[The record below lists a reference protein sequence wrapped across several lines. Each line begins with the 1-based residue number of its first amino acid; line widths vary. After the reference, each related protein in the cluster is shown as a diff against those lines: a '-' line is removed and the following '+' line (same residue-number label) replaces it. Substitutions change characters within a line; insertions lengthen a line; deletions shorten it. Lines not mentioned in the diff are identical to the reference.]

1 MNTQKRRKIYKFAIF
16 LPLLFLGT
24 QAAQSA
30 DWGYENETEA
40 KTETKISA
48 PAKTSIQE
56 PIKKPLLKRPK
67 AEPVEQRATP
77 GKLLPDAKTATKVE
91 SKQSLTPITKSWL
104 EMLGLINQAS
114 GELPEKFPP
123 DKLPSQLQGDQRERF
138 EIILNQNNKDA
149 EIAKI
154 QNYWPAVRPFLN
166 DVDHRDNYRL
176 LFRSLLRTKASK
188 LPEGNPLKE
197 MIQESLGPDR
207 IAISGNTSLSE
218 DAIGAYTDMTC
229 LLYEKTHP
237 GKTVDADDNRAVF
250 AQLVRNKFEQAPTE
264 ADKKAM
270 NAFPLTWS
278 IFRILYTNATE
289 EERDRMSKD
298 LAQGGKFAHMKIT
311 DKTLA
316 LVLSQFPKDKSITQA
331 SGNN

>member
-1 MNTQKRRKIYKFAIF
+1 MNIQKHKRIYKFAIS
-16 LPLLFLGT
+16 LPLLCFCA
-24 QAAQSA
+24 QAAQST
-30 DWGYENETEA
+30 DWGYDNEPKA
-40 KTETKISA
+40 ETSI
-48 PAKTSIQE
+48 PAKAKPEILAPS
-56 PIKKPLLKRPK
+56 KKPLLKRPK
-67 AEPVEQRATP
+67 AEPIEQRATP
-77 GKLLPDAKTATKVE
+77 GKLVPDSKVPGKTEAKQAPNPVTKA
-91 SKQSLTPITKSWL
+91 WL

-114 GELPEKFPP
+114 GELPENFPP
-123 DKLPSQLQGDQRERF
+123 DKLSEQLQGDQRERF
-138 EIILNQNNKDA
+138 ETILNQNNKDP

-154 QNYWPAVRPFLN
+154 QNYWSAVRPALN
-166 DVDHRDNYRL
+166 DVEHRDNYRL
-176 LFRSLLRTKASK
+176 LFRSLLRTKANK

-250 AQLVRNKFEQAPTE
+250 AQLVRNKFEQAPTD

-289 EERDRMSKD
+289 EERDKMSTD
-298 LAQGGKFAHMKIT
+298 LAKGGKFANMKIT

-316 LVLSQFPKDKSITQA
+316 LVLSQFPKDKPATQS

>member
-1 MNTQKRRKIYKFAIF
+1 MNSQKQRKIYKLSIF
-16 LPLLFLGT
+16 LPALCFCT
-24 QAAQSA
+24 QSAYSA
-30 DWGYENETEA
+30 DWGYENDKEPESIP
-40 KTETKISA
+40 KTHPKPDQA
-48 PAKTSIQE
+48 PV
-56 PIKKPLLKRPK
+56 KKPLLKRPK

-77 GKLLPDAKTATKVE
+77 GKLVPDAKPAPKPE
-91 SKQSLTPITKSWL
+91 SKASLSSVTKSWL

-123 DKLPSQLQGDQRERF
+123 DKLPTQLQGDQRERF
-138 EIILNQNNKDA
+138 ETLLNQNNKDP
-149 EIAKI
+149 EVAKI
-154 QNYWPAVRPFLN
+154 QNYWPTVRPFMN

-188 LPEGNPLKE
+188 LPDQNPLKE

-250 AQLVRNKFEQAPTE
+250 AQLVRNKFEHAPTE

-278 IFRILYTNATE
+278 IFRILYTSATD
-289 EERDRMSKD
+289 EERDKMSKE

-316 LVLSQFPKDKSITQA
+316 LVLSQFPKDKTASQTA
-331 SGNN
+331 SGND

>member
-1 MNTQKRRKIYKFAIF
+1 MNSQKRRKVYKFSIF
-16 LPLLFLGT
+16 LPVLCFCT
-24 QAAQSA
+24 QSAHSA
-30 DWGYENETEA
+30 DWGYENDN
-40 KTETKISA
+40 
-48 PAKTSIQE
+48 E
-56 PIKKPLLKRPK
+56 PESKPQAHMMPEQVPVKKPLLKRPK

-77 GKLLPDAKTATKVE
+77 GKLVPDAKKSPKPETKP
-91 SKQSLTPITKSWL
+91 SLSPVTKSWL
-104 EMLGLINQAS
+104 EMLGLINQTS

-123 DKLPSQLQGDQRERF
+123 EKLPSQLQGDQRERF
-138 EIILNQNNKDA
+138 ETLLNQNNKDP
-149 EIAKI
+149 EVAKI
-154 QNYWPAVRPFLN
+154 QNYWPTVRPFLN

-188 LPEGNPLKE
+188 LPDGNALKE

-278 IFRILYTNATE
+278 IFRILYTGATI

-316 LVLSQFPKDKSITQA
+316 LVLSQFPKDKTASPAA